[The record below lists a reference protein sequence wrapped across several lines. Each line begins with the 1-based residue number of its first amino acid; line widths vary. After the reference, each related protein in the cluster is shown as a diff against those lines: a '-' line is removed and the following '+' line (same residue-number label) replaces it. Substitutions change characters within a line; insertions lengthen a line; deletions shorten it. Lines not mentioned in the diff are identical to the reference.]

1 MKILMTKRNLL
12 RSVALAL
19 GMVAMLA
26 NPPGMAQ
33 EKGKLSEEEAHKIG
47 VEAVLCGLPL
57 VAMAK
62 RVSTNVPGPQ
72 PSAHAPINQFG
83 SMLEYP
89 PASDHTIVRMNADTL
104 HSFAW
109 LDLSKEPVVL
119 SVPDTHGRFY
129 LMTMIDAWTN
139 VFASPGKRLSG
150 SNHHQGE

>member
-26 NPPGMAQ
+26 NPPG
-33 EKGKLSEEEAHKIG
+33 
-47 VEAVLCGLPL
+47 
-57 VAMAK
+57 MAK